1 MRKFVFTF
9 LIFLLVVGAVNS
21 AFGESD
27 KKDIKTY
34 YEEVCVAAGESYWDI
49 AGRYSYD
56 GMTKDEYVQYIK
68 EFNNAAND
76 DIFAGQKIIVP
87 VMKYV

>member
-1 MRKFVFTF
+1 MRKLVFIF
-9 LIFLLVVGAVNS
+9 LTFLLVVGAVNS
-21 AFGESD
+21 AFGKSE

-34 YEEVCVAAGESYWDI
+34 YEEVCVSAGESYWDI

-56 GMTKDEYVQYIK
+56 GMTKAEYVKYIQ

-76 DIFAGQKIIVP
+76 NILAGQKIIVP